1 MKTSEARAYL
11 LSLERLGIKFGLEN
25 ITGLAKEIGHP
36 ERSYRSILVAGTN
49 GKGSTAALLES
60 ILRSAGY
67 RTGRYTS
74 PHLVRLE
81 ERMMVAGEPISGEEL
96 ASVVET
102 VRGASE
108 RLRSEGVLLTEP
120 TFFEVTTACAFEFF
134 QRKEVEIAVFEVG
147 MGGRWDATNIVPA
160 GMTIIT
166 PIGLDHERY
175 LGDTLEAI
183 AQEKAATIKPGC
195 PVVVG
200 FLAQEVLEVIRAEA
214 ERQGS
219 PLIETESEVEVR
231 VAAETVDGKQKVRLE
246 TPVAVYD
253 ALILPLLG
261 EHQVENM
268 VVAVRAAEIASSVGV
283 TVTREAVQLGVA
295 GTRWEARLEKISTQP
310 TLLIDSAHNPLGASA
325 LARYLASQPSPRRV
339 LLFALMDDKS
349 IPGFLEPL
357 LPHLQAMVATRPSIR
372 RAKDPRALVNWA
384 VDCGLTAE
392 SIESTERALARAR
405 ELAGKKGEVV
415 VAGSTF
421 LAGEVKQILESEESS
436 RQSAVSSQQSA
447 VSSQ

>member
-25 ITGLAKEIGHP
+25 IAGLAKELGHP

-81 ERMMVAGEPISGEEL
+81 ERMMVAGELISEEEL

-183 AQEKAATIKPGC
+183 AQEKAATIKPGR

-200 FLAQEVLEVIRAEA
+200 FLGQEVLEVIRAEA

-219 PLIETESEVEVR
+219 PLIETEKEVR
-231 VAAETVDGKQKVRLE
+231 VAAKTFNGKQRVHLE
-246 TPVAVYD
+246 TPVAVYGGI
-253 ALILPLLG
+253 LLPLLG

-310 TLLIDSAHNPLGASA
+310 TLLIDSAHNPLGASV

-357 LPHLQAMVATRPSIR
+357 LPHIQAMVATRPSIR
-372 RAKDPRALVNWA
+372 RAADPRALVDWA

-405 ELAGKKGEVV
+405 ELAGKEGEVV

-421 LAGEVKQILESEESS
+421 LAGEVKQILEEEVGSPP
-436 RQSAVSSQQSA
+436 
-447 VSSQ
+447 

>member
-25 ITGLAKEIGHP
+25 ITGLAKELGHP
-36 ERSYRSILVAGTN
+36 ERGYRSILVAGTN
-49 GKGSTAALLES
+49 GKGSTAAILES

-81 ERMMVAGEPISGEEL
+81 ERMMVAGELISDDEL

-102 VRGASE
+102 VRGASV
-108 RLRSEGVLLTEP
+108 RLKSEGVLLTEP

-134 QRKEVEIAVFEVG
+134 RRKRVEVAVFEVG

-160 GMTIIT
+160 SMTIIT

-195 PVVVG
+195 PVVAG
-200 FLAQEVLEVIRAEA
+200 FMEQKVLQVIRAEA

-219 PLIETESEVEVR
+219 PLIETERESR
-231 VAAETVDGKQKVRLE
+231 VSAETVDGKQKVRLE
-246 TPVAVYD
+246 TPEAVYD
-253 ALILPLLG
+253 GLMLPLLG
-261 EHQVENM
+261 EHQVQNM

-283 TVTREAVQLGVA
+283 TVTREAVRLGVST
-295 GTRWEARLEKISTQP
+295 TRWEARLERVSTRP

-325 LARYLASQPSPRRV
+325 LARYLASQSSPRRV

-349 IPGFLEPL
+349 VSGFLEPL
-357 LPHLQAMVATRPSIR
+357 LPHIQAMVATRPSIR
-372 RAKDPRALVNWA
+372 RAKDPRAMVNWA
-384 VDCGLTAE
+384 IDCGLPAE
-392 SIESTERALARAR
+392 SIEPTERALARAR
-405 ELAGKKGEVV
+405 ELAGKEGEVV

-421 LAGEVKQILESEESS
+421 LAGEVKQILEEEVGSG
-436 RQSAVSSQQSA
+436 R
-447 VSSQ
+447 

>member
-1 MKTSEARAYL
+1 
-11 LSLERLGIKFGLEN
+11 
-25 ITGLAKEIGHP
+25 
-36 ERSYRSILVAGTN
+36 
-49 GKGSTAALLES
+49 
-60 ILRSAGY
+60 
-67 RTGRYTS
+67 
-74 PHLVRLE
+74 
-81 ERMMVAGEPISGEEL
+81 MVAGELISAEEL

-102 VRGASE
+102 VRGASA
-108 RLRSEGVLLTEP
+108 RLRSEGILLTEP

-134 QRKEVEIAVFEVG
+134 RRKEVEIAVFEVG

-200 FLAQEVLEVIRAEA
+200 FLGEEVLEVIRAEA

-219 PLIETESEVEVR
+219 PLIETERESR
-231 VAAETVDGKQKVRLE
+231 VAAETVHGKQKVHLE

-253 ALILPLLG
+253 GILLPLLG

-283 TVTREAVQLGVA
+283 TVTREAVRLGVA
-295 GTRWEARLEKISTQP
+295 GTRWEARLEKVSAQP
-310 TLLIDSAHNPLGASA
+310 ALLIDSAHNPLGASA

-357 LPHLQAMVATRPSIR
+357 LPHIQAMVATRPSMR
-372 RAKDPRALVNWA
+372 RAKDPQALVDWT
-384 VDCGLTAE
+384 VDCGLPTE
-392 SIESTERALARAR
+392 SIEPTERALARAR
-405 ELAGKKGEVV
+405 ELAGKEGEVV

-421 LAGEVKQILESEESS
+421 LAGEVKQILEEELKNSEP
-436 RQSAVSSQQSA
+436 RTQQRSDLKPGKR
-447 VSSQ
+447 